1 MLRRQLLKVA
11 AAPLALACLPAA
23 VQAQSTWPKGKPINY
38 MVPFATGG
46 TTDTLGRLIAQ
57 KLGPALGA
65 TVIIE
70 NKGGAG
76 GSVGSELAAR
86 AQPDGYTIL
95 GGTISSHA
103 INVSL
108 YPKLGYDPVKSFTPI
123 TLIGTNPLVLVVA
136 ADSPYKTLKDVLEAS
151 KKKQGGLS
159 SASAGTGTSQ
169 HLALEMLGWKS
180 GVKFTHVPYKGS
192 GPAIQDVMGG
202 QVDMMFDTTVVA
214 APHIQSGKLR
224 ALAVT
229 SKQRLDAFKD
239 VPTVAE
245 SGINGLTDFE
255 VTSWQAIFAPA
266 GTPDAIVQRLHQEI
280 AKIIATP
287 DMQARL
293 KAMGMEPSAMSTAQ
307 VADFQ
312 KAGVA
317 KWATVIKAANVKVDG

>member
-1 MLRRQLLKVA
+1 MNLRRTLLSTVA
-11 AAPLALACLPAA
+11 AAAALAAVAPAA
-23 VQAQSTWPKGKPINY
+23 WAADNYPSRPIKLI
-38 MVPFATGG
+38 VPFGAGG
-46 TTDTLGRLIAQ
+46 STDIVARLLADKIGPILGQA
-57 KLGPALGA
+57 
-65 TVIIE
+65 VVIE

-86 AQPDGYTIL
+86 AQPDGFTIL

-103 INVSL
+103 INISL

-136 ADSPYKTLKDVLEAS
+136 ANSPYKSLQDVLDAS

-169 HLALEMLGWKS
+169 HLALEMLAWKS

-229 SKQRLDAFKD
+229 SKQRLDSLKD

-245 SGINGLTDFE
+245 SGIQGLTDFE

-266 GTPDAIVQRLHQEI
+266 GTPDAIVQRLHQEV
-280 AKIIATP
+280 AKILATP
-287 DMQARL
+287 DMQQRM
-293 KAMGMEPSAMSTAQ
+293 KSMGMEPSTMSTTQ
-307 VADFQ
+307 VAEFQ
-312 KAGVA
+312 KAEVA
-317 KWATVIKAANVKVDG
+317 KWAVVIKEANVKVDG

>member
-1 MLRRQLLKVA
+1 MQRRSLLGLAAVA
-11 AAPLALACLPAA
+11 AVFP
-23 VQAQSTWPKGKPINY
+23 VWAQGTWPKGKPINY

-103 INVSL
+103 INASL

-255 VTSWQAIFAPA
+255 VTSWQAVFAPA

-280 AKIIATP
+280 AKIMATP

-312 KAGVA
+312 KAEVA
-317 KWATVIKAANVKVDG
+317 KWAPVIKAANVKVDG

>member
-1 MLRRQLLKVA
+1 MQRRSLLGLVA
-11 AAPLALACLPAA
+11 VA
-23 VQAQSTWPKGKPINY
+23 VVCPVWAQGNWPKGKPINY

-255 VTSWQAIFAPA
+255 VTSWQAVFAPA

-280 AKIIATP
+280 AKIMATP

-312 KAGVA
+312 KAEVA

>member
-1 MLRRQLLKVA
+1 MQRRHLLKAA

-23 VQAQSTWPKGKPINY
+23 VRAQNNWPKGKAITY

-57 KLGPALGA
+57 QLGPALGT
-65 TVIIE
+65 TVVVE

-86 AQPDGYTIL
+86 AQPDGFTIL

-103 INVSL
+103 INISL

-123 TLIGTNPLVLVVA
+123 SLIGTNPLVLVVA
-136 ADSPYKTLKDVLEAS
+136 ANSPYKSLQDVLDAS

-169 HLALEMLGWKS
+169 HLALEMLAWKS
-180 GVKFTHVPYKGS
+180 GIKFTHVPYKGS

-229 SKQRLDAFKD
+229 SKQRLDSLKD

-245 SGINGLTDFE
+245 SGIQGLTDFE
-255 VTSWQAIFAPA
+255 VTSWQSVFAPA
-266 GTPDAIVQRLHQEI
+266 GTPDAIVQRLHQEV
-280 AKIIATP
+280 AKILATP
-287 DMQARL
+287 DMQQRM
-293 KAMGMEPSAMSTAQ
+293 KSMGMEPSTMSTTQ
-307 VADFQ
+307 VAEFQ
-312 KAGVA
+312 KAEVA
-317 KWATVIKAANVKVDG
+317 KWAVVIKEANVKVDG